1 MSLNIS
7 LLDNMLRAGDFA
19 HFYRWLKFKKCF
31 YLLWL
36 FPQKKCTKPHWVEKL
51 RIVVWAQF
59 SEITSDTFVY
69 NRTKL
74 KDYSEIKLPL
84 LFCIKKAAQIKR
96 TIMNRAASEDSQELL
111 WWQVA
116 KNANICLKTLADPT
130 MNTTSFISSTTRFRN
145 SVKSSPSSSKPGK
158 KNNVK

>member
-1 MSLNIS
+1 MKKCEISEGIFNLSLFVYVQTSKLMSLNIS

-84 LFCIKKAAQIKR
+84 LFCIKKATQIKR

-111 WWQVA
+111 
-116 KNANICLKTLADPT
+116 
-130 MNTTSFISSTTRFRN
+130 
-145 SVKSSPSSSKPGK
+145 
-158 KNNVK
+158 